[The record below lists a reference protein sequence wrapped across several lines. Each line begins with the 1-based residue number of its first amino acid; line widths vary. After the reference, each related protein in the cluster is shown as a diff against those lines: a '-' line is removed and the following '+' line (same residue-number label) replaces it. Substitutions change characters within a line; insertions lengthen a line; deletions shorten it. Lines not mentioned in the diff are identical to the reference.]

1 MASIAII
8 NGKEHSDISIFNRNF
23 HMVMGCLKPVL
34 LKIIASYFG
43 KNTCRDWKLVA
54 ENSK

>member
-1 MASIAII
+1 MDSIAII
-8 NGKEHSDISIFNRNF
+8 NGKEQSNVSIFNRNF
-23 HMVMGCLKPVL
+23 QYGDGLLKPVL